1 MPSQKPT
8 TIQKNSMSNKA
19 KPKIPIWVNVVQGIL
34 ILIMI
39 SQVYMYFFNHEMMAE
54 TGVAVVGTPML
65 NLVYEMGART
75 FVMVLVSIY
84 VMITQNR
91 NQFLVVLLM
100 NIFREGQEM
109 IIDPL
114 YPVLNA
120 PSSPTVDFWIHVVI
134 VAIEILAFITVFRL
148 TKKKLNNEIE

>member
-1 MPSQKPT
+1 
-8 TIQKNSMSNKA
+8 MSNKA
-19 KPKIPIWVNVVQGIL
+19 KLKIPIWVNVVQGIL

-39 SQVYMYFFNHEMMAE
+39 GQVYMYFFNHEMMAE
-54 TGVAVVGTPML
+54 TGVAVEGTPML
-65 NLVYEMGART
+65 NLVFEMGART

-84 VMITQNR
+84 VLITQDR
-91 NQFLVVLLM
+91 KQFLVVLLM

-120 PSSPTVDFWIHVVI
+120 PASPTTDFWIHVVI

-148 TKKKLNNEIE
+148 IKKN